1 MTEPKKTATSD
12 YVTVFTEDLFDA
24 VCLCHA
30 GLCQDSPQAPTYYL
44 NQVLNHLHAYLP
56 VSRRPDVDEYLADK
70 KYLPPVKLILDK
82 KQIQTP

>member
-1 MTEPKKTATSD
+1 MTEPKKTAISD

-56 VSRRPDVDEYLADK
+56 VSRRADVDEYLADK
-70 KYLPPVKLILDK
+70 KYLPPVNLILDTK
-82 KQIQTP
+82 IIETP